1 MGFSRQKHWSWLP
14 IPIPGDLPD
23 SEIKPTSLVSCI
35 EGGFF
40 TTSATREALVS
51 ILDPSKNRTGAVEE
65 HVLLLRAPAGG
76 TQ

>member
-1 MGFSRQKHWSWLP
+1 MP

-40 TTSATREALVS
+40 TTSATGEALVS
-51 ILDPSKNRTGAVEE
+51 ILDPSKNRAGAVEE